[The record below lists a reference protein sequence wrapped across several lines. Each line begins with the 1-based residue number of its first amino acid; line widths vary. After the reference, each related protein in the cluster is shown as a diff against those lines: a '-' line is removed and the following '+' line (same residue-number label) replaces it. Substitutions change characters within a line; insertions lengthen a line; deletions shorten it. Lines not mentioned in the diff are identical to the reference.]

1 MIGTP
6 YWMAPEVVKQE
17 GYGRRSDIWSLG
29 CTVVEMAT
37 AKAPWWEVSN
47 SFAVMMKIA
56 NSKEHPTLPE
66 NFSEAGLDFLKQ
78 TFLYNPDDR
87 PSAEDLGR
95 HRWCVEKVR
104 PASVPGI
111 GRSTGAAAGGEKQAP

>member
-1 MIGTP
+1 MLYTTLMTKELKSLKGTP

-17 GYGRRSDIWSLG
+17 GYGRRADIWSLG

-56 NSKEHPTLPE
+56 NSKVQSISDYYHIWKYVL
-66 NFSEAGLDFLKQ
+66 
-78 TFLYNPDDR
+78 
-87 PSAEDLGR
+87 
-95 HRWCVEKVR
+95 
-104 PASVPGI
+104 
-111 GRSTGAAAGGEKQAP
+111 